1 MKASQ
6 TKIASMEVEN
16 LLGDFHPLIDQMGSP
31 GGLKLAGSVNA
42 SLRLDHVGNF
52 ADLEKFLK
60 NYMAQLLAPVE
71 LPLIFKAHGH
81 ASRNEFCEL
90 ISLDQQVAREAR
102 LEVFATAS
110 QRIGQFQLQRLRPL
124 RDQRGLQRY
133 IRAVDSGEA
142 NAWHTL
148 VYGITL
154 ASFSLPLRQGLQNYG
169 QQTLSGFIRSA
180 NRTLHAEE
188 KNCEFLLQELSAEL
202 PAILDQLLADSF
214 SIQPPG
220 TSL

>member
-6 TKIASMEVEN
+6 TKIASMEAEN

-31 GGLKLAGSVNA
+31 GGLKLAGAVNA
-42 SLRLDHVGNF
+42 SLRLDHVSDF
-52 ADLEKFLK
+52 AGLEKFLK
-60 NYMAQLLAPVE
+60 NYTAQLLAPVE
-71 LPLIFKAHGH
+71 LPLILQAHGH

-90 ISLDQQVAREAR
+90 IALDRQVDRDAR
-102 LEVFATAS
+102 LEVFASAS
-110 QRIGQFQLQRLRPL
+110 RRIGQFQLQRLRPL

-154 ASFSLPLRQGLQNYG
+154 ASFSLPLRQGMQNYSE
-169 QQTLSGFIRSA
+169 QTLRGFVHSA
-180 NRTLHAEE
+180 NRTLQTEE
-188 KNCEFLLQELSAEL
+188 KNCELLLQELGAEL

-214 SIQPPG
+214 PIQVPG
-220 TSL
+220 ASL